1 MNKIMSMILGG
12 FLLATSLNA
21 NEKTSQANLE
31 HELDVALNDVISN
44 SKKVNDI
51 IGRFKSKKEFL
62 EASKR
67 ILESWERDIDKDL
80 EKIAKEK
87 K

>member
-31 HELDVALNDVISN
+31 HELDVALNDVI
-44 SKKVNDI
+44 
-51 IGRFKSKKEFL
+51 F
-62 EASKR
+62 
-67 ILESWERDIDKDL
+67 
-80 EKIAKEK
+80 
-87 K
+87 